1 MSTRPTDVRVE
12 AYLEAVRTA
21 VAAVDPARAADIT
34 AEIAEHL
41 DDAEAEAAA
50 RGEAF
55 DVERAISELGDPA
68 VIAAAVEPI
77 DEAPDALP
85 AAPSFETSAASSWVR
100 VLSSRPVVIVTLL
113 STALGL
119 FISPIVVVIA
129 LVLVWCSPRWGLGDK
144 IVATSAN
151 PMFIVFAL
159 PILSLGRLGGFGNW
173 SLVFLTAP
181 AVAVYLLLRLRRPDG
196 RRQLR
201 VPRADAGRPPRTGA
215 LGSFDGRFAC
225 AVATAA
231 TPVALLVVMVPTLV
245 AGDWRALP
253 VTAGVGGAVLAL
265 ALVIFIA
272 STSWSIAERAIGAV
286 SVVLFGTVLTFVVI
300 DVTRAV
306 PLLTRCAGDV
316 CRTLPAELHDPATL
330 LDPVARWV
338 LPIALFSAGWAA
350 ARFVA
355 PGGARAEA
363 STGSAR
369 RLPFVVAACSLVG
382 AVAAPAVI
390 LMGGGSLPGT
400 ALAVAGLAVW
410 LTAAVLVQ
418 RSPRWAPA
426 DRWLTSLALP
436 AITWFALA
444 FFVAD
449 PEQMR
454 QLEQAETGGLYD
466 IAAAHSPAIEVVP
479 IVAVVAGLAQL
490 AIAARLLFAAARGS
504 VGSSA
509 E

>member
-12 AYLEAVRTA
+12 AYLEAVRIA

-41 DDAEAEAAA
+41 DDADADAAE

-68 VIAAAVEPI
+68 VIAAAVEPV

-85 AAPSFETSAASSWVR
+85 VAPSIETSAASPWVR
-100 VLSSRPVVIVTLL
+100 VLSSRPVVVITLL
-113 STALGL
+113 ATALGL

-144 IVATSAN
+144 IVATLAN
-151 PMFIVFAL
+151 PLFIVFAL
-159 PILSLGRLGGFGNW
+159 PMLSLGRLGAFGNW
-173 SLVFLTAP
+173 SLVFFAAP
-181 AVAVYLLLRLRRPDG
+181 VVAGYLLLRLRRPDG
-196 RRQLR
+196 QRRMR
-201 VPRADAGRPPRTGA
+201 VPRADVGRPPRSGA
-215 LGSFDGRFAC
+215 LGSFDGRFAGV
-225 AVATAA
+225 VATVA
-231 TPVALLVVMVPTLV
+231 TPVALLVVTVPTLV

-253 VTAGVGGAVLAL
+253 VTAGVAGAVLAL
-265 ALVIFIA
+265 ALVVFIA

-286 SVVLFGTVLTFVVI
+286 ALVLFGVVLAFVVI

-355 PGGARAEA
+355 PGGVNAKA
-363 STGSAR
+363 STPNAR
-369 RLPFVVAACSLVG
+369 RAPLNAAARSLVG

-390 LMGGGSLPGT
+390 LMSGGSLTGT
-400 ALAVAGLAVW
+400 AFAFAGLAVW
-410 LTAAVLVQ
+410 LTVAVLVQ
-418 RSPRWAPA
+418 RSPRWAPV

-436 AITWFALA
+436 VITWFALA

-449 PEQMR
+449 PEQLR
-454 QLEQAETGGLYD
+454 ELELAEAGGVYD

-479 IVAVVAGLAQL
+479 IVAVVAGLVQL
-490 AIAARLLFAAARGS
+490 AIAVRLLLAGRRRPLGS
-504 VGSSA
+504 PA